1 MTDPRFLTCVQ
12 QRGQYNPAVK
22 GKTQIECSL
31 VEKITPKGKL
41 PGTIQGNV
49 LTIPGFGRISLAE
62 LIVDANSYRLSM
74 FRLELGCP
82 TKGGISGGNIV
93 GNGSTQP

>member
-1 MTDPRFLTCVQ
+1 MADQRFLGSLQ

-22 GKTQIECSL
+22 GKSQIECSL

-49 LTIPGFGRISLAE
+49 LTIPGFGKISLAE
-62 LIVDANSYRLSM
+62 LIIDSNSYRLSM

-82 TKGGISGGNIV
+82 TRGGVSGGNLV
-93 GNGSTQP
+93 GNGTTQP